1 MNESP
6 KIEYIHIRI
15 SKLDKEK
22 IKKYINERGIKLSD
36 FIRNTCLEKIEK
48 ETKVNE

>member
-6 KIEYIHIRI
+6 KIENIHIRI
-15 SKLDKEK
+15 SEPDKEK

-36 FIRNTCLEKIEK
+36 FIRDRYIEKIEK